1 LTYFDKY
8 RNILDN
14 SEVSVGKK
22 NSSFIFWCVGFLWW
36 KKINVLFAWWRFSIQ
51 DFNVNLDFFSLLPT
65 VAICG
70 GRDFKAPTYQTVT
83 ILSNCT
89 NVQFTHITRLTYIA
103 C

>member
-36 KKINVLFAWWRFSIQ
+36 KKINVLFAWWRFSVQ

-65 VAICG
+65 
-70 GRDFKAPTYQTVT
+70 
-83 ILSNCT
+83 
-89 NVQFTHITRLTYIA
+89 TRLRNVGEFETLPFQFST
-103 C
+103 